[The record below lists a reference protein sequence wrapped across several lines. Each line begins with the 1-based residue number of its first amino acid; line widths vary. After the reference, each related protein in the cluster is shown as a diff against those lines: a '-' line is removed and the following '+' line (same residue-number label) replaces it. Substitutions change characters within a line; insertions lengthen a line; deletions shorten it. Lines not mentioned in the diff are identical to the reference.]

1 MNKIKVALFDFCK
14 TLVKL
19 NTLSEF
25 VNFCLNSK
33 NLHIPNKKFKKI
45 LIYLKPVLSRM
56 KICSS
61 RQLEI
66 KILSGFTK
74 NKLLELGKE
83 FYNFVI
89 KPNFNEVVI
98 NEFYKLKKE
107 GYFTIIISAALD
119 VYLQYIIYDLPFDK
133 IICTELIFDEKGV
146 CLGKV
151 KGIDPVATG
160 KVNKLKSTL
169 DFFNDI
175 DFEHSYFFTDD
186 PVGDISLLKIVGN
199 GFIVKNDDI
208 KRFN

>member
-19 NTLSEF
+19 NTLNEF

-74 NKLLELGKE
+74 NNLLELGKE

-107 GYFTIIISAALD
+107 GYYTIIISAALD
-119 VYLQYIIYDLPFDK
+119 VYLQYITYDLPFDK
-133 IICTELIFDEKGV
+133 IICTELIFDERGV

-151 KGIDPVATG
+151 KGIDPVAIG

-169 DFFNDI
+169 DFYNNI
-175 DFEHSYFFTDD
+175 NFENSYFFTDD
-186 PVGDISLLKIVGN
+186 PVGDKPLLKVVGN
-199 GFIVKNDDI
+199 GFIVKNGDI